1 MTPISM
7 SDISMKHFQRNTRLF
22 MLLAMAALLASCGR
36 DPNDTGIE
44 YAPEMYHSIPY
55 EPFTQV
61 EGEYA
66 PFKNKMNQQVP
77 PEGSIAINGDP
88 NYPYYGDTITKD
100 DPRVKAIQNP
110 LPYSEVLAEEGKVLY
125 ERFCLQCH
133 GSKGAGDGLVAQHE
147 AINPPKYVNYT
158 DGQVFH
164 VITNGQNIMGSHASQ
179 ITVEERWKITHYVQD
194 LAGKK
199 RGVEAAEENAEDAE
213 DGEDAEEEEHDDE
226 NHDAE
231 EEHDGDD
238 HAEEEGHE

>member
-1 MTPISM
+1 M
-7 SDISMKHFQRNTRLF
+7 

-61 EGEYA
+61 EGEFA
-66 PFKNKMNQQVP
+66 PFKNKLNQQIP
-77 PEGSIAINGDP
+77 PEGTLAIDGDP
-88 NYPYYGDTITKD
+88 SYPYYGDSITKD
-100 DPRVKAIQNP
+100 DPRVKVMANP
-110 LPYSEVLAEEGKVLY
+110 IPYSEVVVEEGKLLY

-133 GSKGAGDGLVAQHE
+133 GDKGKGDGLVAANE
-147 AINPPKYVNYT
+147 AINPPAYAAYT
-158 DGQVFH
+158 DGQVYH

-199 RGVEAAEENAEDAE
+199 RGVAAAEEASDGASE
-213 DGEDAEEEEHDDE
+213 DGEEDSSHAEDEEHSDE
-226 NHDAE
+226 DHSAD
-231 EEHDGDD
+231 EHDT
-238 HAEEEGHE
+238 EEGHE